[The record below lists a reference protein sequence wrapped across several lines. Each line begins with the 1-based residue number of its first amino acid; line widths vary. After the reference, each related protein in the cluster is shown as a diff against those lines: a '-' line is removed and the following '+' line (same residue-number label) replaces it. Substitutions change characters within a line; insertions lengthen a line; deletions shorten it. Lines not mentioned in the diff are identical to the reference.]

1 MENINFRIL
10 PTAFRYLAGFFRQ
23 NVFSQVQRPRAAL
36 ERLHR
41 SAPEPADDPP
51 AYRPPKKVPPLATSR
66 EDTVR
71 NRSSTRLPTA
81 TGGSRA
87 QAANTAV
94 TKTALRNT
102 PRKDWAPRRV
112 TEMGAVAQGVTE
124 MGAVA
129 QVCVPQRRFSPLP
142 VPQRRYLS
150 RAVPQRNCSPRIVPW
165 QRQLLRTSRGDRR
178 LRRLRYTVAFGC
190 QEGNESRVLPGRCEV
205 YQSISVGPVEPEGE
219 SSEALESSPRPSPE
233 KILLTAERSTSGP
246 KAFTRPQTAWTRY
259 PRCSA
264 LKSVN

>member
-41 SAPEPADDPP
+41 SAPEPADNPP

-112 TEMGAVAQGVTE
+112 TEMGAVAQ
-124 MGAVA
+124 
-129 QVCVPQRRFSPLP
+129 VCVPQRRFSPLP
-142 VPQRRYLS
+142 VPQRRYLL

>member
-94 TKTALRNT
+94 TKTALRNK
-102 PRKDWAPRRV
+102 PRKEWGPRRV

-124 MGAVA
+124 NG
-129 QVCVPQRRFSPLP
+129 RRGTGMRATAAFLATPRATAALF
-142 VPQRRYLS
+142 VTRRATAGFLATHS
-150 RAVPQRNCSPRIVPW
+150 AMAA
-165 QRQLLRTSRGDRR
+165 
-178 LRRLRYTVAFGC
+178 TVATPLGGIVDCADYGIRLHSGAKKETRAAFSLVDAKSIKVYRSLSKYIGRA
-190 QEGNESRVLPGRCEV
+190 GGAGGRVIG
-205 YQSISVGPVEPEGE
+205 G
-219 SSEALESSPRPSPE
+219 
-233 KILLTAERSTSGP
+233 T
-246 KAFTRPQTAWTRY
+246 
-259 PRCSA
+259 
-264 LKSVN
+264 

>member
-1 MENINFRIL
+1 MEIINFRIL

-129 QVCVPQRRFSPLP
+129 QVCVTQRRFSSLP

-165 QRQLLRTSRGDRR
+165 QRQLLRTSRGDR
-178 LRRLRYTVAFGC
+178 
-190 QEGNESRVLPGRCEV
+190 
-205 YQSISVGPVEPEGE
+205 
-219 SSEALESSPRPSPE
+219 
-233 KILLTAERSTSGP
+233 
-246 KAFTRPQTAWTRY
+246 
-259 PRCSA
+259 
-264 LKSVN
+264 

>member
-71 NRSSTRLPTA
+71 NRSSTRLRTA

-87 QAANTAV
+87 QAVNTAV
-94 TKTALRNT
+94 TKTALRNKPRKEWGAAPRNRNGRCGTGRDRNGRRGTGMRATAAFLAT
-102 PRKDWAPRRV
+102 PRATAALFVTRRATAKLLATHSAMAAAVATHLEGGSSIAPITVYGCIRV
-112 TEMGAVAQGVTE
+112 T
-124 MGAVA
+124 
-129 QVCVPQRRFSPLP
+129 RRKREPRSP
-142 VPQRRYLS
+142 
-150 RAVPQRNCSPRIVPW
+150 W
-165 QRQLLRTSRGDRR
+165 
-178 LRRLRYTVAFGC
+178 
-190 QEGNESRVLPGRCEV
+190 
-205 YQSISVGPVEPEGE
+205 
-219 SSEALESSPRPSPE
+219 
-233 KILLTAERSTSGP
+233 
-246 KAFTRPQTAWTRY
+246 
-259 PRCSA
+259 
-264 LKSVN
+264 

>member
-87 QAANTAV
+87 QAANTDV

-165 QRQLLRTSRGDRR
+165 QRQLLRPSRGDRR

-219 SSEALESSPRPSPE
+219 SSEALESSPRPRPE
-233 KILLTAERSTSGP
+233 KTLLTAERSTSGP

>member
-129 QVCVPQRRFSPLP
+129 QICM
-142 VPQRRYLS
+142 PQRRYLS

-165 QRQLLRTSRGDRR
+165 QRQLLRTSRGIVDCADYGIRLHSGAKKETRAAFSLVDAKSIKVYRSGRWSRRASHRRHPSRPRGRDRR
-178 LRRLRYTVAFGC
+178 RPCSPPRGRHRARRP
-190 QEGNESRVLPGRCEV
+190 SR
-205 YQSISVGPVEPEGE
+205 GPKRRGPDTP
-219 SSEALESSPRPSPE
+219 AARRSSP
-233 KILLTAERSTSGP
+233 
-246 KAFTRPQTAWTRY
+246 
-259 PRCSA
+259 
-264 LKSVN
+264 